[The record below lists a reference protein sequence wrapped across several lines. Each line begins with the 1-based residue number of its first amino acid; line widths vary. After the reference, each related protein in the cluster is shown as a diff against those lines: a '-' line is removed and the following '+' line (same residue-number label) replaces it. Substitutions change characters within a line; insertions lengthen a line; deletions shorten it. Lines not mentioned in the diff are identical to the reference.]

1 MDGIGGLDDSECAR
15 FGNGKLNVQDYDIT
29 SDWLEILHDDYQ
41 RRDEASPTSV
51 VFLRWGQ
58 HSLPAIIEENGQG
71 LTEGF
76 MERSFYYMISKF
88 DEFKIEGRIE
98 ENKAMIRALEQRQLQ
113 SRMGRGQQC
122 WSSPWASPASQGL
135 RLDSITA
142 RTPSPSS
149 SARREALH
157 RLPSCLRTAKE
168 HRFPCTSTEDGQPS
182 WILCLHSQ
190 LGRCCA
196 RRKGRPTP
204 P

>member
-1 MDGIGGLDDSECAR
+1 MHALE
-15 FGNGKLNVQDYDIT
+15 NGKLNVQDYDIT

-76 MERSFYYMISKF
+76 MERSFYYMISEF

-122 WSSPWASPASQGL
+122 WSSPWASPASS
-135 RLDSITA
+135 RTTA
-142 RTPSPSS
+142 RFHHGQKPLAFFLSQTRSASS
-149 SARREALH
+149 SPILSQDGEGTPIPMHIYRQKMANQAGYVVCILSLDVAAREEKGDLH
-157 RLPSCLRTAKE
+157 HP
-168 HRFPCTSTEDGQPS
+168 D
-182 WILCLHSQ
+182 SQ
-190 LGRCCA
+190 N
-196 RRKGRPTP
+196 
-204 P
+204 